1 MINLRNVS
9 KFYYKKGMIASGISR
24 VNLKMDLGEFVVIT
38 GESGSGKSTLLNVI
52 SGMDTYEEGEMYV
65 DGRETSHFSEKDFA
79 DYRKRY
85 IGYIFQNF
93 NLIGS
98 YTVYQN
104 VEIVLL
110 INGFRRKYIKQ
121 KTREI
126 LAKVGLSEH
135 ANTRASKLSGGQ
147 KQRVAIA
154 RALARETDIIV
165 ADEPTGNLDS
175 SSAGEIVKL
184 LSEIAR
190 DKLVIVVTHNY
201 EQFSEYATRKI
212 KMHDGKI
219 AEDVKISRRGE
230 HAGAVSSD
238 AVQDVGRSRKGI
250 QTGKISASS
259 KVKLGIRNTFNVVP
273 KFVLLLV
280 VFTFL
285 ITAVTSQYTSYLA
298 QKDEAEKLGYN
309 SYFQNFSLDRMILR
323 KSDSTPFT
331 GADYEAISSVF
342 NVKSIAE
349 YDVLLD
355 NILFLGD
362 DESNYITAFPAS
374 IDNFDLPLAEGRLPS
389 SEDEVVLAISEDD
402 TLFDDELAEKILD
415 KTYDVDIDHMGNR
428 AAMKVVG
435 TAYKDD
441 NNPLEYYSD
450 VYMSDSL
457 LDRILAG
464 TYQANSDISV
474 AAGGM
479 EQTSEGEDAGY
490 SICPSDKVAKG
501 EAFVSKDLES
511 FFDDGT
517 AKGKELKVS
526 VSNMYYERTGTF
538 RISELYTEKTY
549 KNLLGRNDYEEMAG
563 DIFVSESDYEKLF
576 TNDNYQ
582 ATVYVSDVD
591 KIDETKALIGEMG
604 YEPLPLKDVL
614 VPFGS
619 GILSLIQVPVM
630 IIVAI
635 AMLFI
640 AYFVIRLVLRSRS
653 GYFSILRMLGLGRK
667 AMRRIMDVELIAVS
681 SISFAIFLG
690 VCMLVSQGIV
700 SISYVEGLIKY
711 LTPVHYAVLY
721 GVVLLMSYIISGK
734 FSRSLFKKSAMST
747 YREEA

>member
-298 QKDEAEKLGYN
+298 QKD
-309 SYFQNFSLDRMILR
+309 
-323 KSDSTPFT
+323 
-331 GADYEAISSVF
+331 
-342 NVKSIAE
+342 
-349 YDVLLD
+349 
-355 NILFLGD
+355 
-362 DESNYITAFPAS
+362 
-374 IDNFDLPLAEGRLPS
+374 
-389 SEDEVVLAISEDD
+389 
-402 TLFDDELAEKILD
+402 
-415 KTYDVDIDHMGNR
+415 
-428 AAMKVVG
+428 
-435 TAYKDD
+435 
-441 NNPLEYYSD
+441 
-450 VYMSDSL
+450 
-457 LDRILAG
+457 
-464 TYQANSDISV
+464 
-474 AAGGM
+474 
-479 EQTSEGEDAGY
+479 
-490 SICPSDKVAKG
+490 
-501 EAFVSKDLES
+501 
-511 FFDDGT
+511 
-517 AKGKELKVS
+517 
-526 VSNMYYERTGTF
+526 
-538 RISELYTEKTY
+538 
-549 KNLLGRNDYEEMAG
+549 
-563 DIFVSESDYEKLF
+563 
-576 TNDNYQ
+576 
-582 ATVYVSDVD
+582 
-591 KIDETKALIGEMG
+591 
-604 YEPLPLKDVL
+604 
-614 VPFGS
+614 
-619 GILSLIQVPVM
+619 
-630 IIVAI
+630 
-635 AMLFI
+635 
-640 AYFVIRLVLRSRS
+640 
-653 GYFSILRMLGLGRK
+653 
-667 AMRRIMDVELIAVS
+667 
-681 SISFAIFLG
+681 
-690 VCMLVSQGIV
+690 
-700 SISYVEGLIKY
+700 
-711 LTPVHYAVLY
+711 
-721 GVVLLMSYIISGK
+721 
-734 FSRSLFKKSAMST
+734 
-747 YREEA
+747 